1 MASDAPKPLA
11 FAVSL
16 VMSRPQRSR
25 TRIAA
30 HCANTKGLLSATSY
44 FWRSGGF
51 TNFKISPNRSLTSCR
66 SVHRG
71 AEGKMDK
78 EIRFHHESRM
88 TGRLSLGL
96 ANESLKN
103 PKRYLAICQQSPHQR
118 LSCKPSITETSF
130 SIWNSL
136 MEHISINRHLQVSVG
151 FSPGE

>member
-16 VMSRPQRSR
+16 VMSRPQQSR

-30 HCANTKGLLSATSY
+30 HCANTKEARGGLLSATSY

-51 TNFKISPNRSLTSCR
+51 TNFKISPTRTLTRCRSFES

-88 TGRLSLGL
+88 TGRLSPGL

-103 PKRYLAICQQSPHQR
+103 PKRYLAICQQSPRQR
-118 LSCKPSITETSF
+118 LSCKPSINIILLLEF
-130 SIWNSL
+130 
-136 MEHISINRHLQVSVG
+136 
-151 FSPGE
+151 P